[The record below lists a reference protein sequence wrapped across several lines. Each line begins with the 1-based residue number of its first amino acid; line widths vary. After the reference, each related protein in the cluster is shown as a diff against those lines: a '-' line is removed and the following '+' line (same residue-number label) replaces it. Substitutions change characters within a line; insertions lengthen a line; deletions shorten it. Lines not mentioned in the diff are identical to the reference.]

1 MSIEEHIVQALGS
14 LALLAGKK
22 PFPNFAPAGTTVP
35 FIVYQQFAGARVQ
48 SLSGDCALA
57 NPRYQIDL
65 YTDSAKQRTQLT
77 RQIRLALQSM
87 TDVDA
92 VFLNENQSYEFET
105 RLYRQ
110 RMDFSFWLV
119 D

>member
-1 MSIEEHIVQALGS
+1 MSIEEHIVQALSS
-14 LALLAGKK
+14 LALLADKK
-22 PFPNFAPAGTTVP
+22 PFPNFVPAGTSAP
-35 FIVYQQFAGARVQ
+35 FIAYQQFAGSRVQ

-65 YTDSAKQRTQLT
+65 YTDSAKQRTQLA
-77 RQIRLALQSM
+77 RQIKLALHGM
-87 TDVDA
+87 TDVDV